1 MHSRLSGHL
10 GGPLSVSNKTLLPS
24 EKSRWRRQSRAGW
37 LSLPWAALMH
47 FSDREPLWKLPA
59 WKHRTA
65 PRKER
70 LSCPKKPP
78 PGRFGDRASAPPS
91 GRCQQSCKNRTEGRG
106 PGQGVPRGPSPSS
119 LLPATPGAFHWGC
132 GPPFKSW
139 HPPSLPATLIRVLP
153 ALSTR
158 LRATSTRGNQARS
171 HQTNGRHRN
180 AGRPRRGTYKRS
192 GPQRPLQGVWL
203 CPVQAASR
211 AAG

>member
-1 MHSRLSGHL
+1 MVPLVFPTKPCCRQRKA
-10 GGPLSVSNKTLLPS
+10 GGGGK
-24 EKSRWRRQSRAGW
+24 AGPAGCP
-37 LSLPWAALMH
+37 LPWAALKH

-78 PGRFGDRASAPPS
+78 SGRFGDRASPA

-106 PGQGVPRGPSPSS
+106 PGQGVPLGPSPSN
-119 LLPATPGAFHWGC
+119 LLPATPGRLSRGLWTPIQELASPVSACHIRA
-132 GPPFKSW
+132 
-139 HPPSLPATLIRVLP
+139 LPV
-153 ALSTR
+153 LSTR
-158 LRATSTRGNQARS
+158 LRATSTRGNRTSS

-180 AGRPRRGTYKRS
+180 TRQPRRGTYKRCR
-192 GPQRPLQGVWL
+192 PQRPLQGVWL
-203 CPVQAASR
+203 CPVEAASR